1 MFVLIVVIKTI
12 DADTLSFTLQ
22 IVCLEWNSLFAIELL
37 RNVRRIS
44 SVIRQ
49 KGKSQ
54 NGCFKKIKHV
64 KFSKKRTF
72 LTPWCAQ
79 VRTTRFFSLHGY
91 YAFPLMLIV
100 GGASWTFDSSMKA
113 MNCKIKV
120 ANRKLIVVNILAY
133 NNFMWTK
140 QGVIIDVEIWIIETY
155 SLFNSNLAVRICT
168 VRYVEYLAECFVQN

>member
-1 MFVLIVVIKTI
+1 
-12 DADTLSFTLQ
+12 
-22 IVCLEWNSLFAIELL
+22 
-37 RNVRRIS
+37 
-44 SVIRQ
+44 
-49 KGKSQ
+49 
-54 NGCFKKIKHV
+54 
-64 KFSKKRTF
+64 
-72 LTPWCAQ
+72 
-79 VRTTRFFSLHGY
+79 
-91 YAFPLMLIV
+91 MLIV

-168 VRYVEYLAECFVQN
+168 VSYVEYLAECFVQN